1 MTAKR
6 DQASGQVHRGGPDP
20 MCGMLGIP
28 ITRRSLLQGGLVAA
42 TGYWLT
48 DRRVASARAQDAP
61 AAAPAEAKAKA
72 VVQIWLWGGPPHLD
86 TFDPKPAAGSDY
98 CGPLRSTAAT
108 TVPGVVIGELLPLLA
123 KQFDKYALVRG
134 STHGQNGHETA
145 AYMVQTGN
153 QTGGKL
159 VYPHIGAVV
168 SKLTGYEAGY
178 TGLIPPYIVLTQP
191 QGRFS
196 ESGFLGP
203 RYKPFATGG
212 DPNAQRFL
220 VEGVVAP
227 GISDERQKAR
237 RSLLRGLNSLALAS
251 EGSESMEAVKKAEDE
266 AYDLILG
273 DAGKVFDLSQESGE
287 TRTKYGR
294 STFGQ
299 SCLVA
304 RRLIEKGV
312 RFITINYGGW
322 DTHKENFEAMR
333 QMLPQLDKG
342 VSSLL
347 EDLAASGLLESTIV
361 WCGGEFGRTP
371 QVQWEA
377 PWNGGRNH
385 YGAVFS
391 TLIAGGGFQGGAV
404 VGASDAYGAEV
415 IDRPVYPWDLV
426 GSIYQQLGIDPEGT
440 IAHPQGMDVAL
451 LPTADDGVEVGGRLK
466 ELM

>member
-1 MTAKR
+1 
-6 DQASGQVHRGGPDP
+6 V
-20 MCGMLGIP
+20 
-28 ITRRSLLQGGLVAA
+28 LV
-42 TGYWLT
+42 
-48 DRRVASARAQDAP
+48 S
-61 AAAPAEAKAKA
+61 
-72 VVQIWLWGGPPHLD
+72 
-86 TFDPKPAAGSDY
+86 
-98 CGPLRSTAAT
+98 
-108 TVPGVVIGELLPLLA
+108 ELLPLSA
-123 KQFDKYALVRG
+123 KQFDKFALVRG
-134 STHGQNGHETA
+134 TTHGQNGHETA

-168 SKLTGYEAGY
+168 SKFKGYEAGY
-178 TGLIPPYIVLTQP
+178 EGLIPPYVVLTEP

-196 ESGFLGP
+196 EVGFLGP

-227 GISDERQKAR
+227 GISDERQHGR
-237 RSLLRGLNSLALAS
+237 RELLTRLNSLAQAS
-251 EGSESMEAVKKAEDE
+251 NGSEQMEAVQKAEAE

-273 DAGKVFDLSQESGE
+273 DAGKVFDLSQEKDE
-287 TRTKYGR
+287 VRTKYGR

-322 DTHKENFEAMR
+322 DTHKENFQAMR
-333 QMLPQLDKG
+333 RMVPQLDRG

-347 EDLAASGLLESTIV
+347 EDLAATGLLDSTIV
-361 WCGGEFGRTP
+361 WCSGEFGRTP

-385 YGAVFS
+385 FGAVYS
-391 TLIAGGGFQGGAV
+391 TLIAGGGFKGGVV
-404 VGASDAYGAEV
+404 VGESDSQASSV
-415 IDRPVYPWDLV
+415 KDRPVYPWDLV
-426 GSIYQQLGIDPEGT
+426 GSMYELLGIDPDGNVP
-440 IAHPQGMDVAL
+440 HPQGMDVAL
-451 LPTADDGVEVGGRLK
+451 LPKVSDGVEVGGRLK
-466 ELM
+466 EIM